1 MARAKFERTNPAL
14 SAASIGAAAAETDT
28 KTGAA
33 DAAQPGEMLPA
44 MGAAGATA
52 DAAGADTSAAD
63 AGDVWPT
70 PTPPTVIVKGP
81 AKGRWRI
88 GRQFG
93 AEPVSIPVTELT
105 EEQYRALIGDP
116 ELLVTIVDAP
126 Y

>member
-1 MARAKFERTNPAL
+1 MTTKSKAT
-14 SAASIGAAAAETDT
+14 STDT

-33 DAAQPGEMLPA
+33 DAAQTGEMLPA
-44 MGAAGATA
+44 MGTAGATA
-52 DAAGADTSAAD
+52 DAAGTDTPAAD
-63 AGDVWPT
+63 AGDIFPT

-105 EEQYRALIGDP
+105 EEQYRALLADP

>member
-1 MARAKFERTNPAL
+1 MTTKSKAT
-14 SAASIGAAAAETDT
+14 STDT

-33 DAAQPGEMLPA
+33 DAAEPGKMLPA
-44 MGAAGATA
+44 MGTAGATA
-52 DAAGADTSAAD
+52 DAAGDNTPAAD

-88 GRQFG
+88 GRHFG
-93 AEPVSIPVTELT
+93 AEPVSIPATELA
-105 EEQYRALIGDP
+105 EEQYNALIADP
-116 ELLVTIVDAP
+116 ELLVTSVDAP

>member
-1 MARAKFERTNPAL
+1 MTTKSKAT
-14 SAASIGAAAAETDT
+14 STDT

-44 MGAAGATA
+44 MGTAGATA
-52 DAAGADTSAAD
+52 DAAGADTPAAD
-63 AGDVWPT
+63 AGPVFPT
-70 PTPPTVIVKGP
+70 LAPPTVIVKGP

-93 AEPVSIPVTELT
+93 TEPVSIPATELT
-105 EEQYRALIGDP
+105 HEQYKALIADP
-116 ELLVTIVDAP
+116 ELLVTIADAP